1 MLYHF
6 LLSEVTKVLTKL
18 AKVSGSEII
27 AEWIKPCTNHLY
39 WSART
44 TQSGNGDV
52 IWAKFSS
59 FFSHVINK
67 HKNLA
72 NPVFNQCA
80 HADEIPPRKWLDE
93 GVHGLQ

>member
-1 MLYHF
+1 
-6 LLSEVTKVLTKL
+6 LTKL
-18 AKVSGSEII
+18 AKVSGNEII
-27 AEWIKPCTNHLY
+27 SVWIKPCTNH

-59 FFSHVINK
+59 FFSHVVNK

-72 NPVFNQCA
+72 NPLFDKCA
-80 HADEIPPRKWLDE
+80 HVDEIDPRKWMDE
-93 GVHGLQ
+93 GW